1 MLGKPKH
8 KKLSRHFAS
17 KKKNNKNG
25 FYWNILILFN

>member
-17 KKKNNKNG
+17 KKKKKNG
-25 FYWNILILFN
+25 FYWNILILFD

>member
-17 KKKNNKNG
+17 KKKKKG
-25 FYWNILILFN
+25 FYWNILILFD

>member
-17 KKKNNKNG
+17 KNNNKNG

>member
-17 KKKNNKNG
+17 NNNNNNG